1 MTSTTAVPP
10 APGLAREPKLAKRDA
25 RQAAY
30 DKTFKLVAL
39 LAGLSV
45 LAILALI
52 AVSTT
57 QKGWPAFSQLGGK
70 YFFGTVWD
78 PRGGHFGI
86 LPLVFGTFVVAL
98 IAVTFGVPT
107 SLGIAMFISEVL
119 PRRFRSIAI
128 TIMDLLAAVPSVVL
142 GLWGF
147 RVLAPKL
154 QHVLDGPVHGTLGH
168 IPVIGKL
175 FGHSTG
181 VGFMT
186 AGLVVALMITPI
198 ITAVTREVFAT
209 VPRNDKEGAL
219 ALGATRWEMI
229 KGVMLPH
236 SSGGITGAVMLGLG
250 RALGE
255 TIAVALLIGAN
266 PRISAN
272 LLGTGDT
279 MPAQIALNLSEA
291 SGIFRSA
298 LIGLGVVLF
307 VITIAIN
314 MSARRLVVIVDRRL
328 KGAA

>member
-1 MTSTTAVPP
+1 MSPESSRPTGPIGSKRSP
-10 APGLAREPKLAKRDA
+10 RDA
-25 RQAAY
+25 RQAWVDNA
-30 DKTFKLVAL
+30 FRWLAL
-39 LAGLSV
+39 LAGASV

-52 AVSTT
+52 AISTT

-70 YFFGTVWD
+70 YFFGTQWK
-78 PRGGHFGI
+78 PRSGQFGI

-98 IAVTFGVPT
+98 IGLVFAVPVAV
-107 SLGIAMFISEVL
+107 GIAMFISEVL
-119 PRRFRSIAI
+119 PRRFRTYAV
-128 TIMDLLAAVPSVVL
+128 TMMDLLAAVPSVVL

-154 QHVLDGPVHGTLGH
+154 QGVFDTGVHGTLGKV
-168 IPVIGKL
+168 PLIGRL
-175 FGHSTG
+175 FGTSTG

-229 KGVMLPH
+229 KGVVLPH

-272 LLGTGDT
+272 LLGSGDT
-279 MPAQIALNLSEA
+279 MPAQIARNLSEA
-291 SGIFRSA
+291 SGLFRSA

-307 VITIAIN
+307 MVTILIN
-314 MSARRLVVIVDRRL
+314 VSARRAVVLVDRRL
-328 KGAA
+328 KGAL